1 MNRKSKIQIATG
13 VIILGVGYLAYR
25 SWSRK
30 KLFDEIVDLIGPGFN
45 QGTDEFDVY
54 WDVKYWKNPPV
65 DGKTYI
71 QIGDAQLNKWA
82 NDIYYSAGTFNDAEE
97 KAYGVLRQIPDGVAL
112 SMTADK
118 FQKRHNQD
126 LKEFINYYYDE
137 KEEQQIIS
145 TILSEMPPFRI
156 TT

>member
-1 MNRKSKIQIATG
+1 MNKKSKIRIATG
-13 VIILGVGYLAYR
+13 IIIFGVGYLAYR

-30 KLFDEIVDLIGPGFN
+30 KLFDELVDLIGPGFN

-54 WDVKYWKNPPV
+54 WDVHYWKNPPV

-71 QIGDAQLNKWA
+71 QIGDAKLNQWA
-82 NDIYYSAGTFNDAEE
+82 NDIYSSAGTFNDAEE
-97 KAYGVLRQIPDGVAL
+97 QVYGVLRQIPDGVAL

-118 FQKRHNQD
+118 FQKRHKQD
-126 LKEFINYYYDE
+126 LKEFINYYYDD
-137 KEEQQIIS
+137 KEEQQVIS
-145 TILSEMPPFRI
+145 KILSDLPPFRI